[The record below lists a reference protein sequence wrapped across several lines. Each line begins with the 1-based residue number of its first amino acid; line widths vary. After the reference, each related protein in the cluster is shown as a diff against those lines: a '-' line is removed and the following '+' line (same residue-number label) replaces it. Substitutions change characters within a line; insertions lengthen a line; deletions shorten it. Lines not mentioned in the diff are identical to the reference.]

1 MRTFLF
7 VKQIVV
13 HKKNNAMISEM
24 SRIKQNNLDLLIYFI
39 VGYLEVHSRLHV
51 ISNFYLKSY
60 FVPRKV
66 I

>member
-39 VGYLEVHSRLHV
+39 VGYL
-51 ISNFYLKSY
+51 
-60 FVPRKV
+60 
-66 I
+66 